1 MILSSQSLS
10 VDKNKTKNETSLT
23 RSISNNGSS
32 KPTKSSTPTK
42 SEIVQQRNVILLNDQ
57 SQEVETLRPT
67 RLSQYVGQTKM
78 VKQLSLIL
86 NSAKMRDKMPEHIL
100 FYGPPGLGKTTAAG
114 LIADELGSKLKILAA
129 PSLQKTGDVVSL
141 LVSLEDKTVLF
152 IDEIHRLRA
161 PLEEVLYTAME
172 DGKVDLIMGK
182 GNGSSVA
189 RLDLNEFVLVG
200 ATTQLGKL
208 SKPLKDR
215 FPSIFQLEPYTE
227 TEMSKLITR
236 NAQILGL
243 TISPDVNK
251 LICSRTRGTPRIA
264 NNVLKRL
271 LDYQV
276 VHGSTMVDVDQTKA
290 FLHDLGILDRGLTRA
305 DIRYMMAINE
315 GTVGLNTLAGM
326 LLEEVE
332 TIELAIEPYLL
343 HLGFLD
349 KSSGGRSLTL
359 KAKDYLMRVV
369 D

>member
-1 MILSSQSLS
+1 MIISSNTTES
-10 VDKNKTKNETSLT
+10 VPSKKSDD
-23 RSISNNGSS
+23 ISVGTDAVSVS
-32 KPTKSSTPTK
+32 KPRKQIIKERDIS
-42 SEIVQQRNVILLNDQ
+42 ILNDQ
-57 SQEVETLRPT
+57 SQETETLRPT
-67 RLSQYVGQTKM
+67 KMTQYVGQAKM
-78 VKQLSLIL
+78 MKQLSLII

-114 LIADELGSKLKILAA
+114 LIADELGSNLKILAA
-129 PSLQKTGDVVSL
+129 PSLQKVGDVVSL
-141 LVSLEDKTVLF
+141 LLSLEPKTVLF

-215 FPSIFQLEPYTE
+215 FPSIFQLEPYSNV
-227 TEMSKLITR
+227 EMEKLIIR
-236 NAQILGL
+236 SSEILK
-243 TISPDVNK
+243 ISVSAEVNNMVC
-251 LICSRTRGTPRIA
+251 LRSRGTPRIA
-264 NNVLKRL
+264 NNILKRL

-276 VHGSTMVDVDQTKA
+276 VHGVDTISESEA
-290 FLHDLGILDRGLTRA
+290 EGFFHDLGILEKGLTKA
-305 DIRYMMAINE
+305 DIRYMRAISE
-315 GTVGLNTLAGM
+315 STIGLQTLAGM

-349 KSSGGRSLTL
+349 KSSGGRSLTQ
-359 KAKDYLMRVV
+359 KGRDFLMTTQIA
-369 D
+369 